1 MGIAGHVEGNARTG
15 TRFLKKKGSS
25 PQAPV
30 LVNLMAADIRF
41 IDSSETT
48 SDINRRRY
56 FAASG
61 VQLAETDR
69 GQFHFRRAAFSAQL
83 KSRVDLTLGKS
94 TVLRTTLN
102 LDGVPI
108 IYMIV

>member
-1 MGIAGHVEGNARTG
+1 MGIAGHVEGNARKG

-25 PQAPV
+25 QAPV
-30 LVNLMAADIRF
+30 LVNLMGADIRF

-48 SDINRRRY
+48 SDIINRRRY

-69 GQFHFRRAAFSAQL
+69 GEFHFRRTAFSAHL

-94 TVLRTTLN
+94 TVLRTTFN